1 MRVHVVHETT
11 YSYELPARGLIQLLR
26 LTPRDHDGQ
35 HILRWR
41 IEPSSDGRLRPGED
55 SLGNLMHTY
64 SCEGPLNELV
74 HPRRSARSKP
84 SRRMGSSSA
93 RWSGCPIFSTCANRA
108 SPQPT
113 ARSAP
118 SRRTSSAIWR
128 IDPLASLHQ
137 LLEALHSEVIFDTE
151 PTHSATTAAEAFAL
165 RRGVCQDL
173 SHIFI
178 AACRGSRDPGPLR
191 LRLFPPRR
199 RRHRPG
205 CRPCLGRGQGAR
217 SRLGRLRP
225 VERHQRRARLTC
237 GSPSGSIITARR
249 RSAAAATAAA
259 RSGSKFSSR
268 SRAHRNRRRTSNTAL
283 PCRPET

>member
-64 SCEGPLNELV
+64 SCEGPLNELSIRV
-74 HPRRSARSKP
+74 IGEVETVETHGIVLGTVERLPDLFYLRELSLAAADGAIRSFAKDV
-84 SRRMGSSSA
+84 MGD
-93 RWSGCPIFSTCANRA
+93 WG
-108 SPQPT
+108 
-113 ARSAP
+113 
-118 SRRTSSAIWR
+118 
-128 IDPLASLHQ
+128 IDPLASLHK
-137 LLEALHSEVIFDTE
+137 LLEALHNEVIFDTE

-178 AACRGSRDPGPLR
+178 AACRGCGIPARYVSGYFHRADGVTDQDAGHAWAEAKVPDLGWVGFDPSNGISVSEAHVRIATGFDYHGAAPIRGSRYGGGSER
-191 LRLFPPRR
+191 LEVQLK
-199 RRHRPG
+199 
-205 CRPCLGRGQGAR
+205 
-217 SRLGRLRP
+217 
-225 VERHQRRARLTC
+225 VK
-237 GSPSGSIITARR
+237 
-249 RSAAAATAAA
+249 SAQEQAQ
-259 RSGSKFSSR
+259 
-268 SRAHRNRRRTSNTAL
+268 N
-283 PCRPET
+283 